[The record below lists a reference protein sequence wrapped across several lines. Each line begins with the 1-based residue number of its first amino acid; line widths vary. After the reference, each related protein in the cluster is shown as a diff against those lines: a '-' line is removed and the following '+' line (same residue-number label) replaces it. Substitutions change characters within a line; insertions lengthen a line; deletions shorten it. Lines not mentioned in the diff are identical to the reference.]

1 MLCRAK
7 HLTIARLYS
16 GTPLIQSPMTQK
28 KFGHING
35 VVILSGQA
43 QISWLEG
50 PIMTNTPYIAFAFLE
65 QLLSLI
71 NNRNVDMAYS
81 NWKNYLKFSFST

>member
-1 MLCRAK
+1 MLCGAK
-7 HLTIARLYS
+7 HLILARLYS
-16 GTPLIQSPMTQK
+16 GTPLPMSQK
-28 KFGHING
+28 RLA
-35 VVILSGQA
+35 ILLGQA

-71 NNRNVDMAYS
+71 NTENVDIACS

>member
-1 MLCRAK
+1 MLCGAK
-7 HLTIARLYS
+7 HLILARLYS
-16 GTPLIQSPMTQK
+16 GTPLPMSK
-28 KFGHING
+28 KKLGDING
-35 VVILSGQA
+35 VAILLGQA

-71 NNRNVDMAYS
+71 NTQNVDIACS